1 MVSLSSIVNSTFFVQ
16 RYVKSF
22 DAYWLP
28 CHLCSLLQKM
38 MSSLPAST
46 LDKSSMSLIKVSKSF
61 PDE

>member
-1 MVSLSSIVNSTFFVQ
+1 MSLMFVA
-16 RYVKSF
+16 S
-22 DAYWLP
+22 
-28 CHLCSLLQKM
+28 KM